1 MKRGSFIVGMFLVPI
16 IFILIGIGA
25 EIDFLLKG
33 GLFIFLFFI
42 VLGVFYG
49 QDKFNKR

>member
-1 MKRGSFIVGMFLVPI
+1 MKSGGLIVAMFLVPI
-16 IFILIGIGA
+16 ILTLIGIGA